1 MSVHS
6 APSAAP
12 AQDAPAQLSSVDIR
26 KAKGLRK
33 LAVLTAYDYSAAV
46 LVDGAG
52 VDVVLVGDSLGMV
65 MLGQNDTLGVTLED
79 MIHHTKAVVR
89 GTRRALVVT
98 DMPFMTY
105 EAGVGEALHNATRL
119 CRESGVRAVKLE
131 GGTRILPQVEALVA
145 AGIPVMGHL
154 GLTPQRA
161 ATLGGFKVQARNA
174 LDGAQ
179 LVEEALA
186 LQRAGCFS
194 LVLEAIPAPLAR
206 RVTERLAIP
215 TIGIGAGAD
224 CDGQVLVYHDLL
236 GLYDRFVPKFVKQYA
251 TLAAPIME
259 AAAAYAE
266 DVRNGTFPG
275 PEHSFAMKEEEVRGL
290 DEALERTEGP
300 FSKKG

>member
-6 APSAAP
+6 APSSGADSAECVS
-12 AQDAPAQLSSVDIR
+12 LSSLDIR
-26 KAKGLRK
+26 KAKGSRK
-33 LAVLTAYDYSAAV
+33 VVVLTAYDYSAAV
-46 LVDGAG
+46 LVDRAG
-52 VDVVLVGDSLGMV
+52 VDVILVGDSLGMV

-79 MIHHTKAVVR
+79 MIHHSKAVVR

-105 EAGVGEALHNATRL
+105 ETGVDDALRNATRL

-131 GGTRILPQVEALVA
+131 GGTRIVPQVEALVA

-161 ATLGGFKVQARNA
+161 ATLGGFKVQGKTAQ
-174 LDGAQ
+174 DGAQ
-179 LVEEALA
+179 LVEDALA
-186 LQRAGCFS
+186 LQQAGCFS
-194 LVLEAIPAPLAR
+194 IVLEAIPAPLAQ
-206 RVTERLAIP
+206 RVSERLAIP
-215 TIGIGAGAD
+215 TIGIGAGAG

-251 TLAAPIME
+251 SLAEPVVE
-259 AAAAYAE
+259 AVAAYAA

-275 PEHSFAMKEEEVRGL
+275 PEHSFSMKEAEVRGL
-290 DEALERTEGP
+290 DEVLVLRDNLRR
-300 FSKKG
+300 